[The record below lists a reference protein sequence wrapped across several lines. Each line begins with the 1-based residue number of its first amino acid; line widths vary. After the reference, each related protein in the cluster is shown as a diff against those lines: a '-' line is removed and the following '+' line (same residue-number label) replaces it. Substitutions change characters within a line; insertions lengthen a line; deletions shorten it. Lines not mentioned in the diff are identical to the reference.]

1 MIVEYSILL
10 IGFICL
16 LVYMSKKNKEQTE
29 IVKVKR
35 SKHKYT
41 ESELELLKS
50 DKTDKELAELL
61 KLSTSAIYNKRRRIN
76 S

>member
-61 KLSTSAIYNKRRRIN
+61 KLSTSAIYSKRRRIK
-76 S
+76 